1 MTKLSKKEKGQALPM
16 VTLSLL
22 ALCGMMGLAVD
33 LGWSFFVKRSAQ
45 TAADAAA
52 QAAVQQV
59 LDDVG
64 QSGAIL
70 CSNTQLACQAVAP
83 CNASANLTTGCLY
96 AQQHG
101 FAVGGHNGHQ
111 NVTVAADTSSPAPT
125 APGVQVEYWVTVRAT
140 ESIPQLFSAV
150 LGNTTGTSA
159 ARATAAIMDMLLPA
173 QLYSLD
179 RENDAAPGS
188 KKGSTGN
195 DISIQGGGG
204 IVAYGAVSLAST
216 DTFAGQLGGS
226 GSVTAPATYIRGN
239 GGYGN
244 SGNWVSAPTNGL
256 PDGSLFQ
263 DPMQGFKQPP
273 APVGLPDRPILN
285 GFIPANTVLSS
296 GNYYSVNGNGVP
308 NGMPLTF
315 ASNVTF
321 KDGAFGNFV
330 VFGGIHGDVNFGPGR
345 YIYAGSANGTI
356 LNWNS
361 AMVQDQTALDASG
374 NVTAPK
380 DAGEIFVLTDTNY
393 PGLEIPTAL
402 RNAPGVLKS
411 LAQGNV
417 QIQSGNSSQWG
428 INLHGL
434 NPEDPVV
441 PAELKNFAP
450 TLLWQDQANST
461 IKYTADGHIDI
472 SCGDLDS
479 PCTNSNLKNSDST
492 WWTIDAR
499 PNVQLWGALYQPRGA
514 GVAFQGHGTL
524 SAPVQLVTGYIS
536 MQGGPT
542 IVFQKV
548 PNGLRRRVAA
558 LIE

>member
-1 MTKLSKKEKGQALPM
+1 
-16 VTLSLL
+16 
-22 ALCGMMGLAVD
+22 
-33 LGWSFFVKRSAQ
+33 
-45 TAADAAA
+45 
-52 QAAVQQV
+52 
-59 LDDVG
+59 
-64 QSGAIL
+64 
-70 CSNTQLACQAVAP
+70 
-83 CNASANLTTGCLY
+83 
-96 AQQHG
+96 
-101 FAVGGHNGHQ
+101 
-111 NVTVAADTSSPAPT
+111 
-125 APGVQVEYWVTVRAT
+125 
-140 ESIPQLFSAV
+140 
-150 LGNTTGTSA
+150 
-159 ARATAAIMDMLLPA
+159 MDMLLPA
-173 QLYSLD
+173 QLYALD

-195 DISIQGGGG
+195 DISIQGGGS
-204 IVAYGAVSLAST
+204 IVAYGAVALAST
-216 DTFAGQLGGS
+216 DPLAGRLGGS
-226 GSVTAPATYIRGN
+226 GSVTAPATYIRGA

-244 SGNWVSAPTNGL
+244 SGNWVSAPTNGM

-296 GNYYSVNGNGVP
+296 GNYYAVNGKGVP

-315 ASNVTF
+315 GSNVTF
-321 KDGAFGNFV
+321 RDNLFGNFV
-330 VFGGIHGDVNFGPGR
+330 IFGGIQGNVNFGPGR

-356 LNWNS
+356 LNWNK
-361 AMVQDQTALDASG
+361 AMIQDQTALDAGG
-374 NVTAPK
+374 NVTPPK

-402 RNAPGVLKS
+402 RNAPAVLNS

-417 QIQSGNSSQWG
+417 QVKSGNSSQWG

-434 NPEDPVV
+434 NPEDPAV

-461 IKYTADGHIDI
+461 IKYTPDGHIDT

-479 PCTNSNLKNSDST
+479 PCTNANLKNSDST
-492 WWTIDAR
+492 WWTIDAH
-499 PNVQLWGALYQPRGA
+499 PNAQLWGALYQPRGA
-514 GVAFQGHGTL
+514 GIAFQGHGTL
-524 SAPVQLVTGYIS
+524 TAPVQLVTGYIS
-536 MQGGPT
+536 MQGSPT

-548 PNGLRRRVAA
+548 PNGLRRRIAA